1 MIREYLTPKTKQM
14 VVNIPDELVNTG
26 IELLI
31 IPIRKTKSHRES
43 NQLSEILEKN
53 FKAAG
58 DIHIPKEINI
68 DKLMNEMNHALP

>member
-1 MIREYLTPKTKQM
+1 MIRKYLTPPKKQV
-14 VVNIPDELVNTG
+14 VVNIPDEFVNTG

-31 IPIRKTKSHRES
+31 IPIHKTKSPGES

-68 DKLMNEMNHALP
+68 DKLMNEANHALP